1 MKRLIDAN
9 KYREEWLKFRTFEPM
24 LLLDMSPTV
33 LTIPD
38 NPTNGDMVK
47 SIFNPYCIH
56 EDKYYVYV
64 YLTETEWNSGVYFNR
79 FRKNWWNSPFKRGDT
94 DGSNN

>member
-1 MKRLIDAN
+1 MGRLIDEIEIYKRLRPKVDN
-9 KYREEWLKFRTFEPM
+9 GTLDDIM
-24 LLLDMSPTV
+24 LDIPTV
-33 LTIPD
+33 LTLPD
-38 NPTNGDMVK
+38 NPTNGDMIK

-79 FRKNWWNSPFKRGDT
+79 FRAIHFFK
-94 DGSNN
+94 